1 MMVEA
6 FFEIMKLLDKPMNAK
21 EPKDYLKA
29 RAKQLDLTKPFWGDQ
44 KVSAAQAIGAM
55 EDYHQAKSK
64 EEAEE
69 RYEIAKYC
77 LGCDSSGI
85 RLRTTP
91 LIEHAIKLAAFGKE
105 DNQ

>member
-1 MMVEA
+1 
-6 FFEIMKLLDKPMNAK
+6 MNAK
-21 EPKDYLKA
+21 EYFIEKNSKEEYEAQSYDYTPA
-29 RAKQLDLTKPFWGDQ
+29 DLVEF
-44 KVSAAQAIGAM
+44 AEA
-55 EDYHQAKSK
+55 YHNAKSK

-105 DNQ
+105 DKE

>member
-1 MMVEA
+1 MT
-6 FFEIMKLLDKPMNAK
+6 AK
-21 EPKDYLKA
+21 EWFIKNLEEM
-29 RAKQLDLTKPFWGDQ
+29 AKEWSLLFATNLP
-44 KVSAAQAIGAM
+44 SIM

-91 LIEHAIKLAAFGKE
+91 LIEHAIKLAAFG
-105 DNQ
+105 NY

>member
-1 MMVEA
+1 MTADEY
-6 FFEIMKLLDKPMNAK
+6 ISQYYAK
-21 EPKDYLKA
+21 TAVFGIE
-29 RAKQLDLTKPFWGDQ
+29 QVIDL
-44 KVSAAQAIGAM
+44 M